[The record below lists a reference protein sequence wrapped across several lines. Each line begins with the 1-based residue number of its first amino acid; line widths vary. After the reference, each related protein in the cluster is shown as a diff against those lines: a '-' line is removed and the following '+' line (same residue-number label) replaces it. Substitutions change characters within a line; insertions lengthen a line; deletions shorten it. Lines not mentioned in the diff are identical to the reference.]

1 MKKTILAAVVLAVVA
16 LASPSLASGHGR
28 EGGYIGAAAAMLR
41 IECPTGTNF
50 TCTDDSEVV
59 PMIYI
64 GGLADENFGME
75 LGYLGT
81 EFDAMEVNN
90 GNTKGKLEYNAFYLA
105 AIGRKP
111 FDDNFAVY
119 GKLGMSAVLYDT
131 SHVQLNLPDDEAGF
145 LTGVGMELSFD
156 DPFENLAI
164 RAEFMLL
171 DLGAKSKVGSLNVIY
186 RF

>member
-41 IECPTGTNF
+41 IECPTEAE
-50 TCTDDSEVV
+50 CTDDSEVV

-64 GGLADENFGME
+64 GGLVDENFGLE
-75 LGYLGT
+75 LGYVGG
-81 EFDAMEVNN
+81 EFDAMDNN
-90 GNTKGKLEYNAFYLA
+90 KLEYDAFYFA
-105 AIGRKP
+105 GIGRKP
-111 FDDNFAVY
+111 LDDNFAVY
-119 GKLGMSAVLYDT
+119 GKLGASAVLYDHSSPT
-131 SHVQLNLPDDEAGF
+131 VTLLDDEVGF

-156 DPFENLAI
+156 DPLENLAI

-171 DLGAKSKVGSLNVIY
+171 DLGAKGKVGSLNAIY

>member
-16 LASPSLASGHGR
+16 LTSPSLASGHGR

-41 IECPTGTNF
+41 IECPTGNSF

-64 GGLADENFGME
+64 GGLVDENFGLE
-75 LGYLGT
+75 LGYVGG
-81 EFDAMEVNN
+81 EFDISN
-90 GNTKGKLEYNAFYLA
+90 GKLEYDAFYFA
-105 AIGRKP
+105 GIGRKP
-111 FDDNFAVY
+111 LDDNFAVY
-119 GKLGMSAVLYDT
+119 GKLGASAVLYDHPT
-131 SHVQLNLPDDEAGF
+131 EILLDDEVGF
-145 LTGVGMELSFD
+145 LSGVGMELSFD
-156 DPFENLAI
+156 DTFESLAI

-171 DLGAKSKVGSLNVIY
+171 DLGAKSKVGSLNAIY

>member
-16 LASPSLASGHGR
+16 LTSPSLASGHGR
-28 EGGYIGAAAAMLR
+28 EGGYVGAAAAMLR
-41 IECPTGTNF
+41 IECPTSV

-64 GGLADENFGME
+64 GGMFDENFGLE
-75 LGYLGT
+75 FGYVGG
-81 EFDAMEVNN
+81 EFDATANN
-90 GNTKGKLEYNAFYLA
+90 NDSGKLEHDALYLA

-119 GKLGMSAVLYDT
+119 GKLGMSAVFYDH
-131 SHVQLNLPDDEAGF
+131 SHDTLFDDEVGF
-145 LTGVGMELSFD
+145 LSGAGMELSFD
-156 DPFENLAI
+156 DTFENLAI

-171 DLGAKSKVGSLNVIY
+171 DLGAKSKVGSLNAIY

>member
-41 IECPTGTNF
+41 IECPTGNNF
-50 TCTDDSEVV
+50 TCADDSEVV

-64 GGLADENFGME
+64 GGLVDENFGLE
-75 LGYLGT
+75 LGYVGG
-81 EFDAMEVNN
+81 EFDTMPNNN
-90 GNTKGKLEYNAFYLA
+90 GDSGKLEYDAFYFA
-105 AIGRKP
+105 GIGRKP
-111 FDDNFAVY
+111 LDDNFAVY
-119 GKLGMSAVLYDT
+119 GKLGASAVLYDH
-131 SHVQLNLPDDEAGF
+131 SHETLLDDEAGF
-145 LTGVGMELSFD
+145 LTGVGLELSFD

-171 DLGAKSKVGSLNVIY
+171 DLGAKSKVGSLNAIY